1 VTSLVRGLG
10 DKFVDNVAYWE
21 LKANLDLSSE
31 HLVLYKMATVTTP
44 EQKVILVGEY
54 GVGKSSLFRRF
65 MSNTFTTATDRQ
77 STMGLDNFG
86 KVYNVGE
93 KKLKLQLWDT
103 GGMGR
108 VASITSSYYK
118 FSEAAIL
125 VFALDNPDTFHIL
138 SQHLLDIVTYAEN
151 AKIFLCGNK
160 YDQKARISIT
170 DSDMEAFCEQ
180 CHNLVS
186 GIYKTSCRTGEGV
199 EEMFLDIAT
208 QLTTTNRSRLEL
220 QTMDMEEDEM
230 RSFQVTPREEVTGPS
245 CSC

>member
-1 VTSLVRGLG
+1 
-10 DKFVDNVAYWE
+10 
-21 LKANLDLSSE
+21 
-31 HLVLYKMATVTTP
+31 MASVKIP
-44 EQKVILVGEY
+44 EQKVILCGEF

-65 MSNTFTTATDRQ
+65 MSDTFTTASDRK
-77 STMGLDNFG
+77 STMGLDHFG
-86 KVYNVGE
+86 KNYNIADG
-93 KKLKLQLWDT
+93 KQIKLQLWDT
-103 GGMGR
+103 GGMER

-160 YDQKARISIT
+160 FDQRGRIQIS

-186 GIYKTSCRTGEGV
+186 GVYKTSCKTGEGV
-199 EEMFLDIAT
+199 EEMFRDIAV
-208 QLTTTNRSRLEL
+208 QLATTNRSRMEL
-220 QTMDMEEDEM
+220 QTIEAN
-230 RSFQVTPREEVTGPS
+230 SFHVASTPTRGTGHRQGGGGGGGDGQGGDA
-245 CSC
+245 CGC